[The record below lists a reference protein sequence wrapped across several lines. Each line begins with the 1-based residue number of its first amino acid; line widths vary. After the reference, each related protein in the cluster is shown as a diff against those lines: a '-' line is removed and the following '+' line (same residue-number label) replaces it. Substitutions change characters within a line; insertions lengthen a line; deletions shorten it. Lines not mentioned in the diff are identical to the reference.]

1 MRTMTYTICAMAG
14 LMLGGCAMS
23 GVTDGNPKLNTYEVF
38 FDLGRANIGE
48 TSAEIIQQAALN
60 AQQQSVTSVN
70 LTVHADNTG
79 RDASG
84 QTLSERRAA
93 AVKAELVKNGVAA
106 DKIAYVSAD
115 GSSRAVATK
124 DGIYEPQNRRI
135 EITLK

>member
-1 MRTMTYTICAMAG
+1 MAG
-14 LMLGGCAMS
+14 LMLNGCAMS
-23 GVTDGNPKLNTYEVF
+23 GTSDDKPKLNTYEVF

-60 AQQQSVTSVN
+60 ARQPSVTSVN

-93 AVKAELVKNGVAA
+93 AVKAELVKDGVAA

-115 GSSRAVATK
+115 ASSQATATR
-124 DGIYEPQNRRI
+124 DGVYEPQNRRI